1 MNKAFYLYSINKH
14 LLKTIK
20 MKIILSTTYQ
30 GYYWRKNNNLA
41 PFPTLRNA
49 QQIIQNLQNINHI
62 CPLVAIGYYRGAQ
75 NNYNYDYIK
84 IRGAEINAQG
94 HIIVT
99 HDFINSSHTRS
110 IDLQNLLPPGSGSL
124 FSIFN
129 EDAIIENILHSL
141 NEVFPTI
148 GGNSV
153 NINPIQR
160 TSVEPPFISYI
171 GNNFLDLLQN
181 NLSNDEFEDRVY
193 ELLVALGFKVE
204 QRGKLVFGSFPDGYA
219 KIDDK
224 NILVYDCKNSNNFIL
239 TQQAINSMNN
249 YLQDAHLKFPNCN
262 LIPVFIARGY
272 NINNARSGFFFY
284 KIKPLL
290 YLLYKKLKR
299 GIDFNLNNLLPI
311 IRNRQDVDEITIDNN
326 F

>member
-1 MNKAFYLYSINKH
+1 M
-14 LLKTIK
+14 
-20 MKIILSTTYQ
+20 
-30 GYYWRKNNNLA
+30 
-41 PFPTLRNA
+41 
-49 QQIIQNLQNINHI
+49 
-62 CPLVAIGYYRGAQ
+62 
-75 NNYNYDYIK
+75 
-84 IRGAEINAQG
+84 
-94 HIIVT
+94 
-99 HDFINSSHTRS
+99 
-110 IDLQNLLPPGSGSL
+110 QNLLAPGSGSL